1 MKIGWRDMW
10 SDRVTEDCQVSAA
23 RDVIAFGPKAGCS
36 MCGIVATA
44 YRDQRFCGRTT
55 TLQRNSKSSLGKV
68 HVIIALSCSHFPRSS
83 LVITPILH
91 TPVRGHV
98 RGVRHVNL
106 RVACSSRNSAR
117 RLIASSLN
125 APAGQLSIPDRVH
138 SMRLT
143 A

>member
-36 MCGIVATA
+36 MCGIVAAA

-68 HVIIALSCSHFPRSS
+68 YTLS
-83 LVITPILH
+83 
-91 TPVRGHV
+91 
-98 RGVRHVNL
+98 
-106 RVACSSRNSAR
+106 
-117 RLIASSLN
+117 
-125 APAGQLSIPDRVH
+125 
-138 SMRLT
+138 
-143 A
+143 